1 MPELTELATRLAEI
15 NDPEI
20 MERFFDEILT
30 PAEKKA
36 LSLRW
41 RLMKLLKDGVPQRKI
56 ASDLGI
62 SLCKITRGSKIIK
75 DSESITNK
83 ILNRNI

>member
-1 MPELTELATRLAEI
+1 MPELTELASRLTEI